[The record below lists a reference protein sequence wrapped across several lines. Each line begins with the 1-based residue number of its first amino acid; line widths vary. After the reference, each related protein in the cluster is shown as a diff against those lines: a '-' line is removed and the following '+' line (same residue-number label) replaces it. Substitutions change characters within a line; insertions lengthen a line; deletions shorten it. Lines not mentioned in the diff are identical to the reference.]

1 MMKKPNPEYI
11 INIKEM
17 INISPYFSL
26 LSMKIV
32 DFGIGYSHLEID
44 LGGKH
49 LQPFG
54 FVHGGVFASIIDA
67 TAFWAAYYDIEDQ
80 HDGLTTVD
88 ITTNYLAPVISGKL
102 IATGRRIKMGKTL
115 GYADAEVQ
123 NDTGK
128 IVAHGT
134 STVMVQKGKG
144 LGNSDDSSFPGKF
157 IHNK

>member
-1 MMKKPNPEYI
+1 MKKPNPKYVHKINGI
-11 INIKEM
+11 ING
-17 INISPYFSL
+17 SPYFSL

-32 DFGIGYSHLEID
+32 DFGIGFSRLEID
-44 LGGKH
+44 LGEKH

-54 FVHGGVFASIIDA
+54 FVHGGVMASIIDSA
-67 TAFWAAYYDIEDQ
+67 AFWAAYYDVEDPK
-80 HDGLTTVD
+80 DGLTTVD

-123 NDTGK
+123 SHAGK
-128 IVAHGT
+128 ILAHGT

-144 LGNSDDSSFPGKF
+144 LGNSKEISLPEKF
-157 IHNK
+157 IHKD

>member
-1 MMKKPNPEYI
+1 MKQPNPEYTLT
-11 INIKEM
+11 IKDM
-17 INISPYFSL
+17 INSSPYFSL
-26 LSMKIV
+26 LSMKVV

-44 LGGKH
+44 LEGKH

-80 HDGLTTVD
+80 NDGLTTVD

-102 IATGRRIKMGKTL
+102 TAKGRLIKMGKTL
-115 GYADAEVQ
+115 GYADAEVK
-123 NDTGK
+123 NETGK

-134 STVMVQKGKG
+134 STIMFQKGKG
-144 LGNSDDSSFPGKF
+144 LGNSDDTSFPEKF
-157 IHNK
+157 IHNI